1 MQSIYISLGTARWTP
16 KTESDLQDA
25 INSGIIEETHHL
37 DVKQALDTT
46 KADNRELA
54 PDLASFA
61 VDGGT
66 LVIGLAED
74 ETNGTFTLAPSR

>member
-1 MQSIYISLGTARWTP
+1 M
-16 KTESDLQDA
+16 
-25 INSGIIEETHHL
+25 

-54 PDLASFA
+54 RDLASFA

-74 ETNGTFTLAPSR
+74 KTNGTFTLAPSR

>member
-1 MQSIYISLGTARWTP
+1 
-16 KTESDLQDA
+16 
-25 INSGIIEETHHL
+25 L

-54 PDLASFA
+54 RDLASFA